1 MIGVAHMPD
10 IQKLCLYDAGH
21 QEDAWAL
28 DRRRLMGGLI
38 DFSIEKNKPSA
49 QKTASEEAVAV
60 KAVSGY
66 AA

>member
-1 MIGVAHMPD
+1 
-10 IQKLCLYDAGH
+10 
-21 QEDAWAL
+21 
-28 DRRRLMGGLI
+28 MGGLI
-38 DFSIEKNKPSA
+38 DFCIEINKPSA